1 MQVHAA
7 GKAVCVL
14 CGGYVINYGSWDC
27 NALMDHLKTVS
38 HVRKVVEQMEN
49 FALLGASGTRIYKL
63 ASPSVPTATTVHASD
78 RLANMEAMVLAF
90 AAEKDFS
97 FSVTSSVIE
106 LAKELVRDP
115 KVLQRLVMHCTM
127 ASYKIIHGLGLTY
140 QVFFFTITD
149 KIYMPKWISRQH
161 LKHQSIS

>member
-14 CGGYVINYGSWDC
+14 CGGYVINYGSRDC

-49 FALLGASGTRIYKL
+49 FALLCASGTMIYNL

-78 RLANMEAMVLAF
+78 KLANMEAMVLAF
-90 AAEKDFS
+90 AAEKDLS
-97 FSVTSSVIE
+97 FSYTSSVKE
-106 LAKELVRDP
+106 LAHDP
-115 KVLQRLVMHCTM
+115 KVLQRLVMHCTT
-127 ASYKIIHGLGLTY
+127 ASYKIIHGLGIC
-140 QVFFFTITD
+140 FTITD
-149 KIYMPKWISRQH
+149 KIDMPKCISRKH
-161 LKHQSIS
+161 LKPQSIS